1 MKGKNSPRKMETA
14 SDTLPQNGRKDN
26 KYIKALKAAFPET
39 IPILTGFLFLGF
51 TYGVYMNVSGFPFL
65 YPMIM
70 SVVIFAGSVEFV
82 TVSMLL
88 SSFDPLQCF
97 LMALMINARHIFYG
111 LSILDKFRGTGKK
124 KFYLIYGMCD
134 ETFSINYT
142 ADIPEGVD
150 KGLFMLFVTLLNQIY
165 WVAGATLGGIFGS
178 VVKFDTT
185 GLDFVMTAMF
195 VVIFLEQW
203 MKDKNHV
210 PALVGLAASALCLVI
225 FGADSFV
232 IPSMIVIFAVLTVM
246 RRPLEATGA
255 FGTPSGEKGGA
266 K

>member
-1 MKGKNSPRKMETA
+1 META
-14 SDTLPQNGRKDN
+14 SDTLPQNSKKDN

-51 TYGVYMNVSGFPFL
+51 TYGVYMNVSGFSFI

-70 SVVIFAGSVEFV
+70 SMVIFAGSVEFV

-88 SSFDPLQCF
+88 SGFDPLQCF

-111 LSILDKFRGTGKK
+111 LSMLDKFRGTGKK

-165 WVAGATLGGIFGS
+165 WVCGATLGGIFGS
-178 VVKFDTT
+178 VITFDTT

-195 VVIFLEQW
+195 IVIFLEQW
-203 MKDKNHV
+203 LKEKHHY
-210 PALVGLAASALCLVI
+210 SAWAGMLSSVACLLI
-225 FGADSFV
+225 FGADNFL
-232 IPSMIVIFAVLTVM
+232 IPTMICILVLLTAF
-246 RRPLEATGA
+246 RRPIERREV
-255 FGTPSGEKGGA
+255 PHD
-266 K
+266 

>member
-1 MKGKNSPRKMETA
+1 META
-14 SDTLPQNGRKDN
+14 SDTLPQKNKKDN

-70 SVVIFAGSVEFV
+70 SMVIFAGSVEFV

-88 SSFDPLQCF
+88 SGFDPLQCF

-111 LSILDKFRGTGKK
+111 LSMLDKFRGTGKK

-165 WVAGATLGGIFGS
+165 WVCGATLGGIFGS
-178 VVKFDTT
+178 VITFDTT

-225 FGADSFV
+225 SGADNFV

-255 FGTPSGEKGGA
+255 FGAPPCEKGGA

>member
-1 MKGKNSPRKMETA
+1 META
-14 SDTLPQNGRKDN
+14 SDTLPQKNKKDN

-51 TYGVYMNVSGFPFL
+51 TYGVYMNVSGFPFI

-70 SVVIFAGSVEFV
+70 SMVIFAGSVEFV

-88 SSFDPLQCF
+88 SGFDPLQCF

-111 LSILDKFRGTGKK
+111 LSMLDKFRGTGKK

-165 WVAGATLGGIFGS
+165 WVGGATLGGIFGS
-178 VVKFDTT
+178 VITFDTT

-225 FGADSFV
+225 SGADNFV
-232 IPSMIVIFAVLTVM
+232 IPSMIVIFAALTVM

-255 FGTPSGEKGGA
+255 FGMPPCEKGGA